1 MSMEVLIL
9 CCCGLDVHKKSV
21 VACIRRVAPTGQVT
35 RELRTFGTMTKD
47 ILELG
52 DWLKAHGVTHVA
64 MESTGVYWKPIYN
77 LLEGQFELLL
87 CNAQHIKQ
95 VPGRKTDVK
104 DAEWIAQLLQHG
116 LLRASFVPAPVQRE
130 LRDLTRHRSQ
140 LVGEKSRVANR
151 IQKVLEDANIK
162 LGSVAS
168 DVLGKS
174 GRDMI
179 QALIAGQENAED
191 LAELARRRLRSKIP
205 QLREA
210 LRGHVTAHHRFMLK
224 MLMEHLSVLEGLIAQ
239 CDEQVAALMPER
251 VDGPE
256 SPGDALP
263 FRDGVTRLTTI
274 PGVDRRLAESIVAE
288 IGTDMTRFPSADHL
302 CSWAGICPGHDESA
316 GKRRSGKTRK
326 GNRWLRAGLSQAAW
340 ASAATKT
347 YLGARYRRIAR
358 RRGRKRAVLAV
369 GRTILVVAYHLL
381 RDRVVFQDLGPD
393 YFDRLDPTR
402 LTRHLVRRLESL
414 GHRVILE
421 KRVA

>member
-21 VACIRRVAPTGQVT
+21 VACVRRVEPTGRVT
-35 RELRTFGTMTKD
+35 REIRTFGTMTKD

-52 DWLKAHGVTHVA
+52 DWLKAQGVTHVA

-151 IQKVLEDANIK
+151 IQKILEDANIK
-162 LGSVAS
+162 LSSVAS

-179 QALIAGQENAED
+179 NGLITGQDKPED
-191 LAELARRRLRSKIP
+191 LAELARRRLRGKIP

-224 MLMEHLSVLEGLIAQ
+224 MLMQHLGVLEGLIAQ
-239 CDEQVAALMPER
+239 CDEQVAALMQKPVEGA
-251 VDGPE
+251 DG
-256 SPGDALP
+256 GDPPP
-263 FRDGVTRLTTI
+263 FRDGVTRLMTI
-274 PGVDRRLAESIVAE
+274 PGVDRRLAEVIVAE

-302 CSWAGICPGHDESA
+302 CSWAGLCPGHHESA
-316 GKRRSGKTRK
+316 GKRSSGKTRK

-340 ASAATKT
+340 ASAATQT

-381 RDRVVFQDLGPD
+381 REQVLFQDLGPD
-393 YFDRLDPTR
+393 YFDRLDPKR

-414 GHRVILE
+414 GHRVTLE
-421 KRVA
+421 QRVA